1 MRGRYDMS
9 DFRQWCTVGTPVST
23 GGHLA
28 GLIESNDDAT
38 GVNTIAAGL
47 PTKYANSG
55 SLARIAERL
64 GKAAVADFLRNKL
77 PTSASARSGDVGE
90 ILATAYLHEEQ
101 GCVVGPSRL
110 IDRDHQE
117 WAMRGDD
124 ALGAKFGPDGKLRIV
139 KAEAKSRAR
148 LYGDTVAEARDG
160 LSRNDE
166 LPSPQ
171 SLAQFAERLLSTPD
185 SEDVGDAV
193 LALQL
198 GEGVRPEDVDHL
210 MFLFT
215 GNNPG
220 KHVTADLESYQGSVS
235 QLTITLRV
243 QGHRQFVQGA
253 YEKVTTSGA

>member
-1 MRGRYDMS
+1 MRERQGMS
-9 DFRQWCTVGTPVST
+9 DFRRWCTVSAPVPT

-28 GLIESNDDAT
+28 GLIESHDDAT
-38 GVNTIAAGL
+38 GVTTIAAGL
-47 PTKYANSG
+47 PDTYTKSG

-64 GKAAVADFLRNKL
+64 GKNAVAEFLRKKL
-77 PTSASARSGDVGE
+77 PTSASARSGDMGE
-90 ILATAYLHEEQ
+90 ILATAYLHEER

-124 ALGAKFGPDGKLRIV
+124 ALGAKFGSDGKLRII
-139 KAEAKSRAR
+139 KAEAKSRAK
-148 LYGDTVAEARDG
+148 LYKDTVAEARAG
-160 LSRNDE
+160 LSRNGE

-171 SLAQFAERLLSTPD
+171 SLAQFAERLLSTAD
-185 SEDVGDAV
+185 SDVGDAV

-215 GNNPG
+215 SNNPSEY
-220 KHVTADLESYQGSVS
+220 VTADLESYRGSVS
-235 QLTITLRV
+235 QLTITFRV
-243 QGHRQFVQGA
+243 QGHQQFIREA
-253 YEKVTTSGA
+253 YEKVSAGGS